1 MKKINK
7 ILLIISIILG
17 GLIITATLIIK
28 SIDKIE
34 TARCININ
42 NNEEIKT
49 TFEVTNV
56 LREST
61 NNFYLDDGE
70 IGIEFSNNSFA
81 IANLATNKY
90 TFQADE
96 LGDWSLE
103 FDNLQDFEKC
113 IKTYISI
120 KNSGS
125 Y

>member
-7 ILLIISIILG
+7 ILLIISIVLG
-17 GLIITATLIIK
+17 GVIITAALIIK
-28 SIDKIE
+28 SIDKTE
-34 TARCININ
+34 TGCYINTN

-81 IANLATNKY
+81 IANLTNNKY
-90 TFQADE
+90 IFK
-96 LGDWSLE
+96 LM
-103 FDNLQDFEKC
+103 N
-113 IKTYISI
+113 
-120 KNSGS
+120 
-125 Y
+125 